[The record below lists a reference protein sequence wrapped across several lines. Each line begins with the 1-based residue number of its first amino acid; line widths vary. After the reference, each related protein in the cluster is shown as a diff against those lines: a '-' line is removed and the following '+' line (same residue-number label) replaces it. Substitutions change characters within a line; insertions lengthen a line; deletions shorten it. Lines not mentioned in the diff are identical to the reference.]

1 MKIKRFN
8 ESEVSD
14 LSTDRVLEIT
24 NSISD
29 MISTLDQKSE
39 FIDSLINEL
48 NNFRSSST
56 SKNDQIDDSVSNLE
70 LAKKYVLDLL
80 DKLDSVS
87 QNMKDYNQNVR
98 KYLY

>member
-14 LSTDRVLEIT
+14 LSTDRALEIT

-29 MISTLDQKSE
+29 MISTFDQKSE
-39 FIDSLINEL
+39 IIDSLINEL

-87 QNMKDYNQNVR
+87 QNMKDYNQNGR

>member
-1 MKIKRFN
+1 MKIRRFN
-8 ESEVSD
+8 ESDISD
-14 LSTDRVLEIT
+14 LSTDRVLEIV

-29 MISTLDQKSE
+29 MLGDLNQKSE
-39 FIDSLINEL
+39 IIDSLVNEL

-70 LAKKYVLDLL
+70 LAKKCISDLL
-80 DKLDSVS
+80 DRLDSVS
-87 QNMKDYNQNVR
+87 QNMKDYNQNGR

>member
-87 QNMKDYNQNVR
+87 QNMKDYNQNGR

>member
-1 MKIKRFN
+1 MRIKRFN
-8 ESEVSD
+8 ESEMSD
-14 LSTDRVLEIT
+14 ISTDRVLEIT

-29 MISTLDQKSE
+29 MLSDLTQKSE
-39 FIDSLINEL
+39 FIDSLVNEL
-48 NNFRSSST
+48 NNFRSSSS

-70 LAKKYVLDLL
+70 LSKKYISDLI

-87 QNMKDYNQNVR
+87 QNMKDYNQNGR